1 MLSYPYAH
9 EQIHRSAGEIA
20 MSFDL
25 SNLGAG
31 GIVIAVLLALSAL
44 SLALI
49 VVKTIQL
56 WSARSGAAGRETALT
71 QWAKG
76 AKEQAQSVVAAG
88 TSPADRV
95 MAYAMKSLQSGFS
108 GPALN
113 GELLRRGNEEF
124 ARMNS
129 LIRVLELI
137 AMISPLL
144 GLLGTV
150 MGMIQSFQALEMA
163 EGAANASVL
172 AGGIWQ
178 ALLTTAV
185 GLLVAIPAAV
195 AATLLSARA
204 ESAAQMIEN
213 AVGRLLLVEENPNAA

>member
-1 MLSYPYAH
+1 
-9 EQIHRSAGEIA
+9 

-25 SNLGAG
+25 DTLGAG
-31 GIVIAVLLALSAL
+31 GPIILVLLVLSAL

-49 VVKTIQL
+49 VVKTVQL
-56 WSARSGAAGRETALT
+56 WPARAGAARREEAVEH
-71 QWAKG
+71 WAKG
-76 AKEQAQSVVAAG
+76 QKDQAQAALSR
-88 TSPADRV
+88 TRSPADRV
-95 MAYAMKSLQSGFS
+95 MSYAMKSLAGGFR
-108 GPALN
+108 GPALHT
-113 GELLRRGNEEF
+113 ELLRRGNEEF

-129 LIRVLELI
+129 MIRVLELI
-137 AMISPLL
+137 AMIAPLL

-150 MGMIQSFQALEMA
+150 LGMIQSFQSLEMA
-163 EGAANASVL
+163 QGSANASVL

-195 AATLLSARA
+195 GATLLSARA

-213 AVGRLLLVEENPNAA
+213 SVGRLLLVDENPNAA

>member
-1 MLSYPYAH
+1 MLSHPHPA
-9 EQIHRSAGEIA
+9 QPCFCGIGEIA
-20 MSFDL
+20 VSFDP
-25 SNLGAG
+25 SGLGAG
-31 GIVIAVLLALSAL
+31 GIIIVVLGVLSAL
-44 SLALI
+44 SLAII

-56 WSARSGAAGRETALT
+56 LPARSGGSGREQAIEH
-71 QWAKG
+71 WASGDKD
-76 AKEQAQSVVAAG
+76 QAQAIVVKG
-88 TSPADRV
+88 KSPADRV
-95 MAYAMKSLQSGFS
+95 MTYAMKSLASGFNGS
-108 GPALN
+108 TLN
-113 GELLRRGNEEF
+113 AELLRRGNEELSK
-124 ARMNS
+124 MNS

-163 EGAANASVL
+163 QGAANASVL

-195 AATLLSARA
+195 GATLLASRA

-213 AVGRLLLVEENPNAA
+213 SVGRLMLVEENPNAA

>member
-1 MLSYPYAH
+1 
-9 EQIHRSAGEIA
+9 

-25 SNLGAG
+25 STLGPG
-31 GIVIAVLLALSAL
+31 GVIIVVLALLSAL
-44 SLALI
+44 SLTLI
-49 VVKTIQL
+49 VVKIVQL
-56 WSARSGAAGRETALT
+56 LPARAGAARRDAAVTMWAEGKKDAAL
-71 QWAKG
+71 A
-76 AKEQAQSVVAAG
+76 SVKDG
-88 TSPADRV
+88 KSPADRV
-95 MAYAMKSLQSGFS
+95 ISYAMTSLAKGFK
-108 GPALN
+108 GAPLN
-113 GELLRRGNEEF
+113 TELLRRGNEEV

-129 LIRVLELI
+129 MIRVLELI

-150 MGMIQSFQALEMA
+150 LGMIQSFQALEMA
-163 EGAANASVL
+163 QGAANASVL

-195 AATLLSARA
+195 GATLLSARA

-213 AVGRLLLVEENPNAA
+213 AVGRLMLVEENPSAA

>member
-1 MLSYPYAH
+1 
-9 EQIHRSAGEIA
+9 

-25 SNLGAG
+25 FSLGPG
-31 GIVIAVLLALSAL
+31 GMIIIVLLALSAL
-44 SLALI
+44 SLTLI
-49 VVKTIQL
+49 GVKTVQL
-56 WSARSGAAGRETALT
+56 WPARSGAPGREDALKK
-71 QWAKG
+71 WSSGK
-76 AKEQAQSVVAAG
+76 KEQAHAAVMQG
-88 TSPADRV
+88 NSPADRV
-95 MAYAMKSLQSGFS
+95 MAYAMKSILADFK
-108 GPALN
+108 GPPLMN
-113 GELLRRGNEEF
+113 ELLRRGNEEF
-124 ARMNS
+124 ARMNG

-150 MGMIQSFQALEMA
+150 LGMIVSFQSLEMA

-195 AATLLSARA
+195 GATLLSARA

-213 AVGRLLLVEENPNAA
+213 AVGRLMLVEENPQAA

>member
-1 MLSYPYAH
+1 
-9 EQIHRSAGEIA
+9 

-25 SNLGAG
+25 GSLGAG
-31 GIVIAVLLALSAL
+31 GIIIVVLGCLSAL
-44 SLALI
+44 SLTVI
-49 VVKTIQL
+49 IFKIIQL
-56 WSARSGAAGRETALT
+56 LPARSGVARRETAIFF
-71 QWAKG
+71 WASGEKD
-76 AKEQAQSVVAAG
+76 QAQAAVKEG
-88 TSPADRV
+88 KSPADRV
-95 MAYAMKSLQSGFS
+95 MAYAMKSLASGFS
-108 GPALN
+108 GSPLN

-129 LIRVLELI
+129 MIRVLELI

-163 EGAANASVL
+163 QGAANASIL

-195 AATLLSARA
+195 GATLLSARA

-213 AVGRLLLVEENPNAA
+213 SVGRLMLVEENPNAA

>member
-1 MLSYPYAH
+1 
-9 EQIHRSAGEIA
+9 

-25 SNLGAG
+25 GSLGAG
-31 GIVIAVLLALSAL
+31 GIIIAVLALLSAL
-44 SLALI
+44 SLTII
-49 VVKTIQL
+49 VVKIVQL
-56 WSARSGAAGRETALT
+56 LPARSGAAQREAAIAH
-71 QWAKG
+71 WAAGEKD
-76 AKEQAQSVVAAG
+76 QAQAAVISG
-88 TSPADRV
+88 KSPADRV
-95 MAYAMKSLQSGFS
+95 MFYAMKSLASGFN
-108 GPALN
+108 GATLN
-113 GELLRRGNEEF
+113 AELLRRGNEEF
-124 ARMNS
+124 AKMNS

-150 MGMIQSFQALEMA
+150 LGMIQSFQALELA
-163 EGAANASVL
+163 EGAANASIL

-195 AATLLSARA
+195 GATLLSARA

-213 AVGRLLLVEENPNAA
+213 AVGRLMLVEENPNAA

>member
-1 MLSYPYAH
+1 VSY
-9 EQIHRSAGEIA
+9 
-20 MSFDL
+20 DL
-25 SNLGAG
+25 GSLGAG
-31 GIVIAVLLALSAL
+31 GIIILVLGLLSAL
-44 SLALI
+44 SLTLI
-49 VVKTIQL
+49 LVKIVQL
-56 WSARSGAAGRETALT
+56 LPARSGAAQREQAISL
-71 QWAKG
+71 WAKG
-76 AKEQAQSVVAAG
+76 EKNQAQDVVKNG
-88 TSPADRV
+88 KSPADRV
-95 MAYAMKSLQSGFS
+95 MIYAMKSLAGGFTGATLHS
-108 GPALN
+108 
-113 GELLRRGNEEF
+113 ELLRRGNEEF

-163 EGAANASVL
+163 EGAANASIL

-195 AATLLSARA
+195 GATLLSARA

-213 AVGRLLLVEENPNAA
+213 SVGRLMLVEENPNAA

>member
-1 MLSYPYAH
+1 
-9 EQIHRSAGEIA
+9 

-25 SNLGAG
+25 SSLGAG
-31 GIVIAVLLALSAL
+31 GMIIIVLLLLSAL

-56 WSARSGAAGRETALT
+56 MPARSGAAGREHALS
-71 QWAKG
+71 QWVSDQKDR
-76 AKEQAQSVVAAG
+76 AQLSVQSG
-88 TSPADRV
+88 KSPADRV
-95 MAYAMKSLQSGFS
+95 MSYAMKSLANGFK

-113 GELLRRGNEEF
+113 AELLRRGNEEF
-124 ARMNS
+124 AKMNS

-163 EGAANASVL
+163 QGAANASIL

-195 AATLLSARA
+195 GATLLSARA

-213 AVGRLLLVEENPNAA
+213 AVGRLMLVEENPNAA

>member
-1 MLSYPYAH
+1 
-9 EQIHRSAGEIA
+9 

-25 SNLGAG
+25 AGLGAG
-31 GIVIAVLLALSAL
+31 GVVIAVLLVLSAL

-49 VVKTIQL
+49 FVKIVQL
-56 WSARSGAAGRETALT
+56 WPARAGTAKRDEALSL
-71 QWAKG
+71 WAEGSKDN
-76 AKEQAQSVVAAG
+76 AQSLVNDG
-88 TSPADRV
+88 RSPADRV
-95 MAYAMKSLQSGFS
+95 MTYAMTSLARGFK
-108 GPALN
+108 GPALMT
-113 GELLRRGNEEF
+113 ELLRRGNAEF

-150 MGMIQSFQALEMA
+150 LGMIQSFQALEMA
-163 EGAANASVL
+163 EGAANASIL

-204 ESAAQMIEN
+204 ESAAQMIEDSV
-213 AVGRLLLVEENPNAA
+213 ARLLLVEENPEAA

>member
-1 MLSYPYAH
+1 
-9 EQIHRSAGEIA
+9 

-25 SNLGAG
+25 SSLGAG
-31 GIVIAVLLALSAL
+31 GVIIAVLLLLSAL

-49 VVKTIQL
+49 VVKTLQL
-56 WSARSGAAGRETALT
+56 WSARSGAAQREEALA
-71 QWAKG
+71 QWVSGKKDQAEAIAKSG
-76 AKEQAQSVVAAG
+76 K
-88 TSPADRV
+88 SPADRV
-95 MAYAMKSLQSGFS
+95 MAYAMQSLGKGFK
-108 GPALN
+108 GPALTT
-113 GELLRRGNEEF
+113 ELLRRGNEEF

-129 LIRVLELI
+129 MIRLLELI

-163 EGAANASVL
+163 QGAANASVL

-213 AVGRLLLVEENPNAA
+213 AIGRLMLVEENPNAA

>member
-1 MLSYPYAH
+1 
-9 EQIHRSAGEIA
+9 

-31 GIVIAVLLALSAL
+31 GIVIAVLLVLSAL

-49 VVKTIQL
+49 VVKTVQL
-56 WSARSGAAGRETALT
+56 WPARSGAARREEALA

-76 AKEQAQSVVAAG
+76 QKDQAQAAVSTG
-88 TSPADRV
+88 KSPADRV
-95 MAYAMKSLQSGFS
+95 MAYAMKSLLGGFS
-108 GPALN
+108 GAALTT
-113 GELLRRGNEEF
+113 ELLRRGNEEF
-124 ARMNS
+124 ARMNA

-163 EGAANASVL
+163 QGAANASVL

>member
-1 MLSYPYAH
+1 MSY
-9 EQIHRSAGEIA
+9 
-20 MSFDL
+20 DL
-25 SNLGAG
+25 SSLGAG
-31 GIVIAVLLALSAL
+31 GAIIAVLLILSTL

-49 VVKTIQL
+49 VVKTVQL
-56 WSARSGAAGRETALT
+56 WPARSGSARRDEALT
-71 QWAKG
+71 LWAQGQKVT
-76 AKEQAQSVVAAG
+76 AQAAVNTGS
-88 TSPADRV
+88 SPADRV
-95 MAYAMKSLQSGFS
+95 MAYAMRSLAAGFK
-108 GPALN
+108 GPALMT
-113 GELLRRGNEEF
+113 ELLRRGNEEF
-124 ARMNS
+124 ARMNAM
-129 LIRVLELI
+129 IRLLELI

-163 EGAANASVL
+163 QGAANASVL

-213 AVGRLLLVEENPNAA
+213 GVGRLMLIEENPNAA

>member
-1 MLSYPYAH
+1 
-9 EQIHRSAGEIA
+9 

-25 SNLGAG
+25 SSLGAG
-31 GIVIAVLLALSAL
+31 GIIIAVLLVLSAL

-49 VVKTIQL
+49 VVKTVQL
-56 WSARSGAAGRETALT
+56 LPARSGAAAREAALS
-71 QWAKG
+71 QWAEG
-76 AKEQAQSVVAAG
+76 QKELAQMAVSSG
-88 TSPADRV
+88 KSPADRV
-95 MAYAMKSLQSGFS
+95 MGYAMKSLNNGFE
-108 GPALN
+108 GPPLMA
-113 GELLRRGNEEF
+113 ELLRRGNEEF

-163 EGAANASVL
+163 QGAANASVL

-213 AVGRLLLVEENPNAA
+213 AVGRLMLVEENPAAA